1 MECSG
6 IYRMELNRKETALAL
21 NIDCT
26 TLDSWADKGC
36 PSRRN
41 GKGTPARYV
50 LADVVRWRV
59 EHEVSRALEA
69 VSRSTDAGDLDA
81 LRARKMVAEACIREI
96 QLARARAD
104 LIPAEEFELALS
116 SMLVAARVQVCEV
129 LPVRAARRVLG
140 ETDETRLREALR
152 DEARTACADLADADA
167 DDIFR
172 GIVADLQA
180 QEIGAL
186 R

>member
-1 MECSG
+1 M
-6 IYRMELNRKETALAL
+6 NRKETAAAFG
-21 NIDCT
+21 IDVT
-26 TLDSWADKGC
+26 TLDGWCEKGC
-36 PSRRN
+36 PADRQ
-41 GKGTPARYV
+41 GKGRPATFDLSEV
-50 LADVVRWRV
+50 LAWRIQF
-59 EHEVSRALEA
+59 ETEKALETVSR
-69 VSRSTDAGDLDA
+69 DAGDLDA
-81 LRARKMVAEACIREI
+81 LRARKLRAEAGIREI
-96 QLARARAD
+96 QLARASAD
-104 LIPAEEFELALS
+104 LIPAHEFELALS

-152 DEARTACADLADADA
+152 DEARTACADLADADPEA
-167 DDIFR
+167 IFR

>member
-1 MECSG
+1 MQ
-6 IYRMELNRKETALAL
+6 MNRKETAAAL
-21 NIDCT
+21 GIDVT
-26 TLDSWADKGC
+26 TLDAWTAKGC
-36 PSRRN
+36 PADRH
-41 GKGTPARYV
+41 GKGNPATFD
-50 LADVVRWRV
+50 LSEVVRWRIQF
-59 EHEVSRALEA
+59 ETEKALEA
-69 VSRSTDAGDLDA
+69 VSRDVGDLDA
-81 LRARKMVAEACIREI
+81 LRARKMAAEAGIREI
-96 QLARARAD
+96 QLARAKAD

-116 SMLVAARVQVCEV
+116 SLLTAARVQVCEV

>member
-1 MECSG
+1 M
-6 IYRMELNRKETALAL
+6 NRKQTAAAL
-21 NIDCT
+21 GVDPT
-26 TLDSWADKGC
+26 TLDSWTAKGC
-36 PSRRN
+36 PADRH
-41 GKGTPARYV
+41 GKGNPATFD
-50 LADVVRWRV
+50 LSEVVRWRIQF
-59 EHEVSRALEA
+59 ETEKALEA
-69 VSRSTDAGDLDA
+69 VSRDAGDLDA
-81 LRARKMVAEACIREI
+81 LRARKLAAEAGIREI
-96 QLARARAD
+96 QLARAKAD
-104 LIPAEEFELALS
+104 LIPAQEFELALS
-116 SMLVAARVQVCEV
+116 SLLIAARVQVCEV

>member
-1 MECSG
+1 
-6 IYRMELNRKETALAL
+6 MELNRKETALAL
-21 NIDCT
+21 GIDCT

-36 PSRRN
+36 PSVRY
-41 GKGTPARYV
+41 GKGTPAKYV
-50 LADVVRWRV
+50 LADVLRWRV
-59 EHEVSRALEA
+59 EHEVSKALEA
-69 VSRSTDAGDLDA
+69 VSRDAADIDA
-81 LRARKMVAEACIREI
+81 LRARKLAAEAGIREI
-96 QLARARAD
+96 QLARANAD

-116 SMLVAARVQVCEV
+116 SLLTAARVQVCEV

-167 DDIFR
+167 EDIFR

>member
-1 MECSG
+1 MQ
-6 IYRMELNRKETALAL
+6 MNRKETAAAFG
-21 NIDCT
+21 IDAT
-26 TLDSWADKGC
+26 TLDAWCQKGC
-36 PSRRN
+36 PADRQ
-41 GKGTPARYV
+41 GKGRPATFDLSEV
-50 LADVVRWRV
+50 LAWRIQF
-59 EHEVSRALEA
+59 ETEKALEA

-81 LRARKMVAEACIREI
+81 LRARKLAAEAGIREI

-152 DEARTACADLADADA
+152 DEARTACADLAEADPEA
-167 DDIFR
+167 IFR

-180 QEIGAL
+180 REIGAL

>member
-1 MECSG
+1 M
-6 IYRMELNRKETALAL
+6 NRKETAAAFG
-21 NIDCT
+21 IDVT
-26 TLDSWADKGC
+26 TLDSWCQKGC
-36 PSRRN
+36 PADRQ
-41 GKGTPARYV
+41 GKGRPATFDLSEV
-50 LADVVRWRV
+50 LAWRIQF
-59 EHEVSRALEA
+59 ETEKALEA
-69 VSRSTDAGDLDA
+69 VSRDAGDLDA
-81 LRARKMVAEACIREI
+81 LRARKLSAEAGLREI

-116 SMLVAARVQVCEV
+116 SMLTAARVQVCEV
-129 LPVRAARRVLG
+129 LPARAARRVLG

-152 DEARTACADLADADA
+152 DEARTACADLADADPEA
-167 DDIFR
+167 IFR

>member
-1 MECSG
+1 MQ
-6 IYRMELNRKETALAL
+6 MNRKQTAAAL
-21 NIDCT
+21 GVDVT
-26 TLDSWADKGC
+26 TLDAWCSKGC
-36 PSRRN
+36 PADRQ
-41 GKGTPARYV
+41 GKGVPASFD
-50 LADVVRWRV
+50 LPAVVAWRIQF
-59 EHEVSRALEA
+59 ETEKALETVSR
-69 VSRSTDAGDLDA
+69 DAADIDA
-81 LRARKMVAEACIREI
+81 LRARKLAAEAGIREI

-104 LIPAEEFELALS
+104 LIPAEEFELALAS
-116 SMLVAARVQVCEV
+116 LLTAARVQVCEV